1 MEFCY
6 PQDFLDE
13 IPVEIHSARKNR
25 QITASFLQKK
35 RLNQGAR
42 EARKI
47 RQINLVRSGKKYWF
61 SERVEEDLNLKMIKL
76 NKSKHNFWLT
86 NKKSFLQ
93 PMIRFFAMVD
103 EFCKNIDHQ
112 KLRLTFIIFR
122 FKSSSTLSEIQYLS
136 LIGQG

>member
-25 QITASFLQKK
+25 QITASLLQKK

-61 SERVEEDLNLKMIKL
+61 SERVEEDLNLKIIKV
-76 NKSKHNFWLT
+76 NVNF
-86 NKKSFLQ
+86 
-93 PMIRFFAMVD
+93 
-103 EFCKNIDHQ
+103 
-112 KLRLTFIIFR
+112 
-122 FKSSSTLSEIQYLS
+122 
-136 LIGQG
+136 

>member
-25 QITASFLQKK
+25 QITASLLQKK

-76 NKSKHNFWLT
+76 TSVFFGQYSLRTHRPWYKIKSVAAE
-86 NKKSFLQ
+86 
-93 PMIRFFAMVD
+93 R
-103 EFCKNIDHQ
+103 
-112 KLRLTFIIFR
+112 TF
-122 FKSSSTLSEIQYLS
+122 YW
-136 LIGQG
+136 